1 MFLSN
6 AGILENQENEQNL
19 FIIYQN
25 ILIKCQKKNKSWNYW
40 LGLCCLP
47 LAIKFSLSNIKTIG
61 FDRDKIKVKKLIQ
74 VKVILNFFK

>member
-1 MFLSN
+1 MLKRVKV
-6 AGILENQENEQNL
+6 GI
-19 FIIYQN
+19 IG
-25 ILIKCQKKNKSWNYW
+25 
-40 LGLCCLP
+40 LGCVGLP